1 MLTDLVSTG
10 ADILDPRVGLD
21 HEMPQVNLN
30 YVIAL
35 IGTRLKRYTVPGY
48 VQAAIP
54 LEKVVP
60 RLIIEH
66 LIVKVFFNLSVQV
79 VRLKAVPYNVL
90 VVFRCELINLIGVD
104 RAGLC
109 PVGVLVL

>member
-1 MLTDLVSTG
+1 VFSNLVSTG
-10 ADILDPRVGLD
+10 IDILDPRVGLD

-35 IGTRLKRYTVPGY
+35 IGSHLKRYTVPGY
-48 VQAAIP
+48 VQPTIA

-60 RLIIEH
+60 RLVIEH
-66 LIVKVFFNLSVQV
+66 LIVKVFFNLGVQV
-79 VRLKAVPYNVL
+79 VRLKSVPLYAL
-90 VVFRCELINLIGVD
+90 VVFGCELIDLIRVD
-104 RAGLC
+104 RTGLC